1 MGRSQIKVV
10 VKSPT
15 TTLFY
20 LKILGDKYRSILLKL
35 KIFFRRG
42 DLNMKE
48 NCKNEVLELVDEVEI
63 LGHKI
68 KMYRSIENPLFL
80 AKDVAEWID
89 YSKSNGKYKVS
100 QMVKTVD
107 DDEKGIYNV
116 ATLGGNQE
124 SIFLTEGGLYEVCM
138 QSRKSIAKQMKKE
151 IKKYLKSIRLTGAAI
166 EDERKTVDYYF
177 SSFSDD
183 LKTKIFN
190 EMYKKNQELEK
201 MYNDLLNTDGL
212 YHMNI
217 VAKEL
222 KIGRNTMLSYL
233 RGKGIMFYQ
242 DNSNVPY
249 QRFMN
254 QKLFAVVETICAD
267 GKYRPVTYATK
278 KGLEYI
284 RKLLRKN
291 GYYDLAT
298 E

>member
-1 MGRSQIKVV
+1 
-10 VKSPT
+10 
-15 TTLFY
+15 
-20 LKILGDKYRSILLKL
+20 
-35 KIFFRRG
+35 
-42 DLNMKE
+42 MKE
-48 NCKNEVLELVDEVEI
+48 NCKNEVLKLVDEVEI

-68 KMYRSIENPLFL
+68 KMYGSIEFPWFM

-89 YSKSNGKYKVS
+89 YSKRSNGTY
-100 QMVKTVD
+100 QTQNMVKHVD
-107 DDEKGIYNV
+107 DLEKAVKTFN
-116 ATLGGNQE
+116 TLGGMQE
-124 SIFLTEGGLYEVCM
+124 AWALTEDGLYECCM
-138 QSRKSIAKQMKKE
+138 RSTKPIAKDIKRE

-278 KGLEYI
+278 KGLDYI
-284 RKLLRKN
+284 RKLLRKD
-291 GYYDLAT
+291 GYYDLVT